1 MVALVTPCSPSTT
14 RRLLE
19 RFAFQGSTP
28 ALIRRELSHLT
39 SRELD
44 VLRLLARGLSN
55 AEIAEQLALSEATVK
70 THVARLLAKL
80 QIRDWGTWLY
90 RQNQT
95 REPAF
100 LTRPAPIAGPG
111 DQTSR
116 DLCPGVPDPD
126 HLGAAPNTGGRPY
139 SRSRSAPCG
148 ASQIPS
154 HTL

>member
-55 AEIAEQLALSEATVK
+55 AEIAEQLTLSEATVK

-80 QIRDWGTWLY
+80 QLRDRVQAVILAYESGLVSPG
-90 RQNQT
+90 QSK
-95 REPAF
+95 PA
-100 LTRPAPIAGPG
+100 
-111 DQTSR
+111 
-116 DLCPGVPDPD
+116 VPTNRACR
-126 HLGAAPNTGGRPY
+126 GE
-139 SRSRSAPCG
+139 
-148 ASQIPS
+148 
-154 HTL
+154 